1 MNNNSTR
8 RDKMH
13 KNILTV
19 VGITILFLGL
29 AIAPLTQGKEIRE
42 SDNYHNE
49 LNLLLKFYGL
59 NIGSTI
65 KEFKHLLY
73 KLVTKRHNTNASLL
87 IELKNDIVILSNVFE
102 QIGIKEDMKISQALP
117 LIKNNKDIFQERGI
131 NLFCVIRIYGHPG
144 NGLPYFQLFKVLFGI
159 WQLFWGGLDDNIGI
173 YNPLIGLQHCEGRMC
188 KETSGKFIGLFTF
201 IPPAIYTPTLP
212 VTPLIIIN
220 GFFTL
225 FSISNVPFVENE
237 NASQQSQCP
246 CYKKI

>member
-1 MNNNSTR
+1 MR
-8 RDKMH
+8 

-29 AIAPLTQGKEIRE
+29 AIAPLTQCKEIRKP
-42 SDNYHNE
+42 DNYQKE
-49 LNLLLKFYGL
+49 LNSLLKFYGL

-65 KEFKHLLY
+65 KEFENLLY
-73 KLVTKRHNTNASLL
+73 KLVTKKQNINVSLL
-87 IELKNDIVILSNVFE
+87 TELKNDIDTLSNVFE
-102 QIGIKEDMKISQALP
+102 QIGTKEDTKISQALP

-144 NGLPYFQLFKVLFGI
+144 NGLPYFRLFKVLFGI
-159 WQLFWGGLDDNIGI
+159 WQLFWGGLEDNIRI
-173 YNPLIGLQHCEGRMC
+173 YNPVIGLQYCGGRMC
-188 KETSGKFIGLFTF
+188 KETSGRFIGLFTF

-225 FSISNVPFVENE
+225 FSISNVPFVNT
-237 NASQQSQCP
+237 NSTS
-246 CYKKI
+246 K